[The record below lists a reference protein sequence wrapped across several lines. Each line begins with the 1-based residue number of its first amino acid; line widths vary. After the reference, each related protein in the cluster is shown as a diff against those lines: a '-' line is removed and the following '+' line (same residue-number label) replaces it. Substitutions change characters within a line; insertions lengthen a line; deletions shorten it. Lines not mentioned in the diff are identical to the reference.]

1 MKKTKKIILVTGC
14 AGFIGYHIALR
25 LLKEKYIVIGIDN
38 LNNYYSKKLKI
49 DRLNDIRKYCLEKK
63 RKFIFLKL
71 DLKNKKKL
79 EKIFKKYKPS
89 KIIHLAAQA
98 GVRYSLI
105 NPEQYLESNINCFFN
120 ILECCRKFKIKN
132 LIFASS
138 SSVYGNLK
146 KEIFF
151 EKDTT
156 DFPIQFYAATKKSNE
171 VMAHAY
177 SCLYNINCIGLRFF
191 TVYGPWGRP
200 DMSIFK
206 FTKNILKN
214 KKIDIYNYGKHKR
227 DFTFIND
234 VTIALL
240 NLVKKKTNKNSKKFQ
255 LFNIGNSK
263 PQKLIYLIKC
273 LEEILKKKAKRNY
286 LGLQKGDV
294 EKTFSNTKL
303 IKKFIEFNPKTN
315 FKNGLNEFVSWYKS
329 YYKV

>member
-1 MKKTKKIILVTGC
+1 MKKRKKIIMVTGC

-25 LLKEKYIVIGIDN
+25 LLKEKYSVVGIDN
-38 LNNYYSKKLKI
+38 LNSYYSRKLKI
-49 DRLNDIRKYCLEKK
+49 DRIKDIKKYCLEKK
-63 RKFIFLKL
+63 REFIFIKL
-71 DLKNKKKL
+71 DLKNKNKL

-105 NPEQYLESNINCFFN
+105 NPEQYLESNIYGFFN

-138 SSVYGNLK
+138 SSVYGNLNK
-146 KEIFF
+146 KRFS

-177 SCLYNINCIGLRFF
+177 SSLYNINCIGLRFF

-206 FTKNILKN
+206 FTQNILRN
-214 KKIDIYNYGKHKR
+214 KKIDIYNFGKHKR
-227 DFTFIND
+227 DFTFID
-234 VTIALL
+234 DLTSALF
-240 NLVKKKTNKNSKKFQ
+240 NLVKKKTNINSKKFQ

-273 LEEILKKKAKRNY
+273 LEEILQKKAKRNY

-294 EKTFSNTKL
+294 EKTFSNTIL
-303 IKKFIEFNPKTN
+303 LKKFIKFNPKTN
-315 FKNGLNEFVSWYKS
+315 LQDGLNKFVSWYKK
-329 YYKV
+329 YYNV

>member
-1 MKKTKKIILVTGC
+1 MKKIILVTGC

-25 LLKEKYIVIGIDN
+25 LLRKKYIVIGIDN
-38 LNNYYSKKLKI
+38 INNYYSRKLKI
-49 DRLNDIRKYCLEKK
+49 DRINNIRKFCSSNK
-63 RKFIFLKL
+63 RKFIFFKL
-71 DLKNKKKL
+71 DLNNKNKL
-79 EKIFKKYKPS
+79 ENIIKKYKPS

-105 NPEQYLESNINCFFN
+105 YPEQYLKNNINCFFN
-120 ILECCRKFKIKN
+120 ILECCRKFKIGS

-138 SSVYGNLK
+138 SSVYGNLNK
-146 KEIFF
+146 KRFS
-151 EKDTT
+151 EKDST

-177 SCLYNINCIGLRFF
+177 SSLYQINCIGLRFF

-227 DFTFIND
+227 DFTYIEDLTTAMF
-234 VTIALL
+234 
-240 NLVKKKTNKNSKKFQ
+240 NLVKKKNNKKFQ

-263 PQKLIYLIKC
+263 PQRLIYLIEC
-273 LEEILKKKAKRNY
+273 LEDILNKKARRNY

-294 EKTFSNTKL
+294 EKTFSNTALLKKY
-303 IKKFIEFNPKTN
+303 IKFNPKTN
-315 FKNGLNEFVSWYKS
+315 LKDGLNQFVNWYKK
-329 YYKV
+329 YYNV